1 MPITS
6 GIINPPA
13 SLRSE
18 VITISPE
25 SVIIISGIRK
35 DQGFCRQLVQRMWT
49 PSIWGVHLLVVL
61 LVAIV
66 AVNR

>member
-18 VITISPE
+18 L
-25 SVIIISGIRK
+25 IIISGIHTLFVRA
-35 DQGFCRQLVQRMWT
+35 FACLARVFSEST
-49 PSIWGVHLLVVL
+49 V
-61 LVAIV
+61 
-66 AVNR
+66 